1 MISLSECDH
10 IYMYDHIFII
20 TRGRPKTITLPMW
33 SIYRNQA
40 LMADTLKKTFR
51 MFSFFTKC
59 AQQFVWDT
67 NTDLE
72 TSEYLVLSWPTFH
85 SIRTSLDTVHN
96 WRQFVGLNDS
106 PVHKCLPT
114 SIEHSFIFSNQFLK
128 MFNI

>member
-1 MISLSECDH
+1 MWFQESHFLSV
-10 IYMYDHIFII
+10 I
-20 TRGRPKTITLPMW
+20 TFLLLLGGGQRPSHFPCAAF
-33 SIYRNQA
+33 RNQA
-40 LMADTLKKTFR
+40 LMANTLKKTFR
-51 MFSFFTKC
+51 VFCYLFSTKC
-59 AQQFVWDT
+59 AQKFVWDT

-96 WRQFVGLNDS
+96 WHQFVGLNDS